1 MGWGG
6 VAVTDDERI
15 AYLAG
20 LLDAGNATPGDRE
33 GLDDLRELLAD
44 PAVWAD
50 PGDDLEDAVV
60 AAVRDAAGGSPSTAS
75 VPQADRAA
83 NRRRRDR
90 RIIGAVAAAAAAVI
104 AAVAITAAV
113 RGGAG
118 RPLTYQAALEGTALA
133 PGASGRVTLVR
144 TDAGWRVSLRATG
157 LPRLDNGKFYQA
169 WLKNTAGVLV
179 PVGTFNQPTNV
190 TLWSGVPP
198 TEYPTFT
205 VTIQQANGDPA
216 SSGRRVLAGTATPA
230 R

>member
-1 MGWGG
+1 MGGGG

-20 LLDAGNATPGDRE
+20 LLDNPTPGDRE
-33 GLDDLRELLAD
+33 DLDDLRGLLAD

-50 PGDDLEDAVV
+50 PGDDLEEAVV
-60 AAVRDAAGGSPSTAS
+60 GAVGQAAGGSSAS
-75 VPQADRAA
+75 PGVAQPDHPAS
-83 NRRRRDR
+83 RRRRDR
-90 RIIGAVAAAAAAVI
+90 RIIGAVAAVAAAVI

-118 RPLTYQAALEGTALA
+118 RPLTYQAALQGTALA
-133 PGASGRVTLVR
+133 PGASGRVTLVQ
-144 TDAGWRVSLRATG
+144 TNAGWRVTLRATG
-157 LPRLDNGKFYQA
+157 LPRLDNGTFYQA
-169 WLKNTAGVLV
+169 WLKDRAGVLV

-230 R
+230 